1 MPQKVM
7 RMSVFASLMQRY
19 DFFRNCA
26 SKIQNIFTMERK
38 KILSHFPTFPLSH
51 FGHLHSEKFETEILH
66 YIYNIVYYI
75 YNVILIIMRYSIF
88 SLF

>member
-1 MPQKVM
+1 MPQRVM

-38 KILSHFPTFPLSH
+38 KILSHFPTSDIYILKNLKLEF
-51 FGHLHSEKFETEILH
+51 LH
-66 YIYNIVYYI
+66 YIYNIYYI
-75 YNVILIIMRYSIF
+75 YNVILIIMRYSIL